1 MTLGSGK
8 IWRNGEL
15 INWEEAT
22 VHVSAHAL
30 HYGTAWFEGIRCY
43 STKRGPEVFRLHEHI
58 NRLFNS
64 CKIYRTEMPFSR
76 EDFQKA
82 ILETIRANKFEH
94 CYIRPLVFRG
104 VRSLGVNPLEIPV
117 ECLVMVWEWGSYLGD
132 KSLESGVDVCV
143 SSWSKAAPNTFPSMA
158 KVAGNYINSA
168 LMKMEAA
175 LNGFSEGIALDTQG
189 MISEGSGENIVLV
202 QNGKLYTTP
211 FSSSILPG
219 ITRDSVIT
227 LALERGYK
235 VIEQA
240 LPREMLYCSDEIFL
254 TGTAAEIT
262 PVRSVDHIQVGQGK
276 KGPITTQIQ
285 QDFFDYIKGNAKDR
299 HGWMTQVYE
308 N

>member
-8 IWRNGEL
+8 IWRNGKL

-22 VHVSAHAL
+22 VHASAHAL

-43 STKRGPEVFRLHEHI
+43 STKRGSEVFRLHEHI

-64 CKIYRTEMPFSR
+64 CKIYRTEIPFSR
-76 EDFQKA
+76 KDFQGA

-94 CYIRPLVFRG
+94 CYIRPLIFRG
-104 VRSLGVNPLEIPV
+104 VHSLGVNPLEIPV
-117 ECLVMVWEWGSYLGD
+117 ECLVMVWQWGSYLGD

-143 SSWSKAAPNTFPSMA
+143 SSWSRAAPNTFPSMA
-158 KVAGNYINSA
+158 KVSGNYVNSA
-168 LMKMEAA
+168 LMKMEAT

-189 MISEGSGENIVLV
+189 MLSEGSGENIVLV

-227 LALERGYK
+227 LASERGYT
-235 VIEQA
+235 VVEQA

-262 PVRSVDHIQVGQGK
+262 PVRSVDHIQVGQGE
-276 KGPITTQIQ
+276 KGPITTHS
-285 QDFFDYIKGNAKDR
+285 AT
-299 HGWMTQVYE
+299 WVL
-308 N
+308 